1 MLLCC
6 LFCGNALL
14 QTVIS
19 DDQAKL
25 GTFQDPAPRWVGN
38 IIAWI
43 LNLVGP
49 KGLEFAKYSIDY
61 HYIRNWLY
69 VNRCGESAGLTS
81 KARVC
86 CGHGVLL
93 SVMLGSVT
101 HAPRWVGNIIAWIL
115 NLVGPKGLE
124 FAKYSIDY
132 HYIRNWLY
140 VNRWGGC
147 WFRVQGFKKGFIVGQ
162 RFVDGQAALT

>member
-1 MLLCC
+1 
-6 LFCGNALL
+6 L

-69 VNRCGESAGLTS
+69 VNR
-81 KARVC
+81 
-86 CGHGVLL
+86 
-93 SVMLGSVT
+93 
-101 HAPRWVGNIIAWIL
+101 
-115 NLVGPKGLE
+115 
-124 FAKYSIDY
+124 
-132 HYIRNWLY
+132 
-140 VNRWGGC
+140 
-147 WFRVQGFKKGFIVGQ
+147 
-162 RFVDGQAALT
+162 

>member
-1 MLLCC
+1 M
-6 LFCGNALL
+6 L

-25 GTFQDPAPRWVGN
+25 GTFQDPAPRCMHFMMLTRHAAGPAAMLQTVISDDQAKLGTFQEPAPRWVGN

-69 VNRCGESAGLTS
+69 VNR
-81 KARVC
+81 
-86 CGHGVLL
+86 
-93 SVMLGSVT
+93 
-101 HAPRWVGNIIAWIL
+101 
-115 NLVGPKGLE
+115 
-124 FAKYSIDY
+124 
-132 HYIRNWLY
+132 
-140 VNRWGGC
+140 
-147 WFRVQGFKKGFIVGQ
+147 
-162 RFVDGQAALT
+162 

>member
-1 MLLCC
+1 MSRIHAACPV
-6 LFCGNALL
+6 ALL

-69 VNRCGESAGLTS
+69 VNRCEGCADLTS

-86 CGHGVLL
+86 CGLGVLL
-93 SVMLGSVT
+93 SVMLGSAK
-101 HAPRWVGNIIAWIL
+101 HARCWVGRNI
-115 NLVGPKGLE
+115 
-124 FAKYSIDY
+124 
-132 HYIRNWLY
+132 
-140 VNRWGGC
+140 
-147 WFRVQGFKKGFIVGQ
+147 
-162 RFVDGQAALT
+162 